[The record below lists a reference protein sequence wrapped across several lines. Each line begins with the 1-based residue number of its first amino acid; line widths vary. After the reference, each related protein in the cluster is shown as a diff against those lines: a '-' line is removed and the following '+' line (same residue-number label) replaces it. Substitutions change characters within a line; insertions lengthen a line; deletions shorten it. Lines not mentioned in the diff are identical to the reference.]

1 MTPLEIAVSPPVT
14 GEVVPAVRGSM
25 LRELVAV
32 GSLVVLADLTLFRGY
47 GYAGAALLLAL
58 APVLLW
64 MARPRPGGLAIA
76 VMLWLLAARSIWL
89 GSPLGMVFG
98 VVLIVAFSMQQ
109 QGIRP
114 YVPTGILYAVHLTV
128 AAFGSLRHYA
138 SAIRHNGP
146 RLPRIAWL
154 NFGLPLVA
162 LVLFGGL
169 FVLANPHLVT
179 ALTTNV
185 ESWQAWLSSQLGQF
199 QVDRLEVFFC
209 LAMAWLAIGL
219 VRPLL
224 RPEEVIA
231 GLTPIKPIATSQPA
245 PLYGAV
251 RNTLLAVIGLFGVYL
266 VFEFGTLWFRKFPA
280 GFHYSGYAHQGAAW
294 LTAALAL
301 ATLVLSLLFRG
312 DLLRD
317 PRLPQ
322 LKRLAWIW
330 SAQNLLLAAT
340 VYNRMHIYIDF
351 NGMTRMRMIGLFGI
365 TSVVVG
371 FGLVIWK
378 IAKGRDFAWLVQR
391 QLWTV
396 TLAAFVFA
404 LTPVDAIVHG
414 YNVRRILAGDPA
426 PAVQISVHPMNA
438 EGVLM
443 LSPLVNATDSTIR
456 EGICAMLAERA
467 MAAEEL
473 AERRG
478 QEGWTSL
485 QLADRALLAEL
496 RATQEHWQPYLNAE
510 RRADALKHFHRYAY
524 QWY

>member
-1 MTPLEIAVSPPVT
+1 MAQAEIAVPPPVMA
-14 GEVVPAVRGSM
+14 EVVPTVRGGL
-25 LRELVAV
+25 LREVV
-32 GSLVVLADLTLFRGY
+32 GIGSLVALADLTIFRGH

-64 MARPRPGGLAIA
+64 IARPRPGGLAIA
-76 VMLWLLAARSIWL
+76 MMLWLLAARSVWL
-89 GSPLGMVFG
+89 GSWLGMVFG
-98 VVLIVAFSMQQ
+98 AVLIVAFSMRQ
-109 QGIRP
+109 QGFRP
-114 YVPTGILYAVHLTV
+114 YVPTGILYAVHLSV
-128 AAFGSLRHYA
+128 ATFGSVRHYT
-138 SAIRHNGP
+138 SAIHQSGP
-146 RLPRIAWL
+146 RMPRVAWL
-154 NFGLPLVA
+154 NFILPLAA
-162 LVLFGGL
+162 LALFGGL
-169 FVLANPHLVT
+169 FVLANPNLVT
-179 ALTTNV
+179 ALTTSV
-185 ESWQAWLSSQLGQF
+185 EAWQAWLSDHLGRFQF
-199 QVDRLEVFFC
+199 DRYEILFC
-209 LAMAWLAIGL
+209 MAMAWLAIGL

-224 RPEEVIA
+224 RPEDVIA

-251 RNTLLAVIGLFGVYL
+251 RNTLFAVIGLFAVYL
-266 VFEFGTLWFRKFPA
+266 VFEFGTLWFRRFPE

-294 LTAALAL
+294 LTVALAM

-312 DLLRD
+312 ELLHD

-322 LKRLAWIW
+322 LKRLAWTW
-330 SAQNLLLAAT
+330 SALNLLLAVT

-365 TSVVVG
+365 SSVVVG

-414 YNVRRILAGDPA
+414 YNVRRILSGDLA
-426 PAVQISVHPMNA
+426 PAVQISVHPINS

-443 LSPLVNATDSTIR
+443 LPPLMNASDPIIR

-467 MAAEEL
+467 IDAKFL
-473 AERRG
+473 ADQR
-478 QEGWTSL
+478 QDEGWTSL
-485 QLADRALLAEL
+485 QLADRTLLAQL
-496 RATQEHWQPYLNAE
+496 RATQEHWQRYLNAE
-510 RRADALKHFHRYAY
+510 RRADALARFHEYAY

>member
-1 MTPLEIAVSPPVT
+1 MAQAEIAVPPPVT
-14 GEVVPAVRGSM
+14 AEVVPAVRGGM
-25 LRELVAV
+25 LRELVAI
-32 GSLVVLADLTLFRGY
+32 GGLVALADLTLFRGH
-47 GYAGAALLLAL
+47 GYAGVALLLAL

-64 MARPRPGGLAIA
+64 IARPRPSGLLMAIL
-76 VMLWLLAARSIWL
+76 LWLLAARSAWL
-89 GSPLGMVFG
+89 GSSLGMVFG
-98 VVLIVAFSMQQ
+98 VVLIVAFSMRQ
-109 QGIRP
+109 QGLRP
-114 YVPTGILYAVHLTV
+114 YVPVGILYAVHLTV
-128 AAFGSLRHYA
+128 AALGSLRYYA
-138 SAIRHNGP
+138 SAIRHSGP

-154 NFGLPLVA
+154 NIGLPSAA
-162 LVLFGGL
+162 LALFGGL

-185 ESWQAWLSSQLGQF
+185 EMWQAWLSSQLGRF
-199 QVDRLEVFFC
+199 QVDGQEAFFC
-209 LAMAWLAIGL
+209 LAVAWLAIGL

-224 RPEEVIA
+224 HPEEEIT
-231 GLTPIKPIATSQPA
+231 GLTPSKPIAALQPA
-245 PLYGAV
+245 PLYGAI
-251 RNTLLAVIGLFGVYL
+251 RNTLLAVIGLFAVYL

-301 ATLVLSLLFRG
+301 ATLVLSVLFRG
-312 DLLRD
+312 DLLHD

-351 NGMTRMRMIGLFGI
+351 NGMTRMRMVGLFGI
-365 TSVVVG
+365 SSVVVG

-426 PAVQISVHPMNA
+426 PAVQISVHPMNV

-443 LSPLVNATDSTIR
+443 LPPLVNASDPILR
-456 EGICAMLAERA
+456 EGICALLAEHA

-473 AERRG
+473 AERR
-478 QEGWTSL
+478 QLEGWTSL
-485 QLADRALLAEL
+485 QLADRLLLAEL
-496 RATQEHWQPYLNAE
+496 RATQEHWKPYLNTQ
-510 RRADALKHFHRYAY
+510 RRADALQRFHAYAY